1 MCYIFIFHDS
11 TFILLSSFGE
21 GIRETGNL
29 YPFLSWIRTI
39 PLILSAYCK
48 QYFSMHSLKF
58 GLFEETIHTLDI
70 CAGSIKSKGETVTED
85 KQ

>member
-1 MCYIFIFHDS
+1 MPYILHGS
-11 TFILLSSFGE
+11 TFILLSSIWE
-21 GIRETGNL
+21 GIKETGNL
-29 YPFLSWIRTI
+29 YPFLSSIRTI
-39 PLILSAYCK
+39 PLILSEYCK
-48 QYFSMHSLKF
+48 LYFSIHSLNF

>member
-1 MCYIFIFHDS
+1 MAPHLYSYH
-11 TFILLSSFGE
+11 LFG
-21 GIRETGNL
+21 RAL
-29 YPFLSWIRTI
+29 KKPAI
-39 PLILSAYCK
+39 PLILSEYCK
-48 QYFSMHSLKF
+48 LYFSIHSLNF